1 MHTREN
7 MTLEHNIEDF
17 LKISG
22 AVNDESRIKILAF
35 LLCHSHKQDMFCV
48 CDLQEALEMN
58 QSRLSRHL
66 KILKDAGFLEL
77 QRKGVWAYYGINK
90 DLDSLQKHLLEHI
103 MSLNLSLRRIKT
115 PHGTLSTNIRNFYQ
129 L

>member
-1 MHTREN
+1 MDTIDSVRTREN
-7 MTLEHNIEDF
+7 MMLKQNIEGF

-35 LLCHSHKQDMFCV
+35 LSQHSQKQDMFCV

-58 QSRLSRHL
+58 QPRLSRHL

-77 QRKGVWAYYGINK
+77 QRKGVWAYDGIKK

-103 MSLNLSLRRIKT
+103 MLLNLSFPSFKIK
-115 PHGTLSTNIRNFYQ
+115 Q
-129 L
+129 K

>member
-1 MHTREN
+1 MSEQ
-7 MTLEHNIEDF
+7 NIEEF

-22 AVNDESRIKILAF
+22 AINDESRVKILAF
-35 LLCHSHKQDMFCV
+35 LSQYSSKQELFCV

-77 QRKGVWAYYGINK
+77 QRKGVWAYYGIKK
-90 DLDSLQKHLLEHI
+90 DLDALQKHLLDHI
-103 MSLNLSLRRIKT
+103 MLLKIPLSSFKIKNNLTCYHNS
-115 PHGTLSTNIRNFYQ
+115 N
-129 L
+129 

>member
-1 MHTREN
+1 MDTIDSVRTREN
-7 MTLEHNIEDF
+7 MILKQNIEDF

-35 LLCHSHKQDMFCV
+35 LSQHSQKQDMFCV

-58 QSRLSRHL
+58 QPRLSRHL

-77 QRKGVWAYYGINK
+77 QRKGVWAYYGIKK

-103 MSLNLSLRRIKT
+103 VLLNLSFSSFKIK
-115 PHGTLSTNIRNFYQ
+115 Q
-129 L
+129 K

>member
-1 MHTREN
+1 MDTIDSVRTREN
-7 MTLEHNIEDF
+7 MMLKQNIEDF

-22 AVNDESRIKILAF
+22 AVNDEGRIKILAF
-35 LLCHSHKQDMFCV
+35 LSQYSQKQDMFCV

-58 QSRLSRHL
+58 QPRLSRHL

-77 QRKGVWAYYGINK
+77 QRKGVWAYYGIKK

-103 MSLNLSLRRIKT
+103 VLLNLSFPSFKIK
-115 PHGTLSTNIRNFYQ
+115 Q
-129 L
+129 K

>member
-1 MHTREN
+1 MDTIDSVRTREN
-7 MTLEHNIEDF
+7 MMLKQNIEVF

-35 LLCHSHKQDMFCV
+35 LSQHSQKQDMFCV

-58 QSRLSRHL
+58 QPRLSRHL

-77 QRKGVWAYYGINK
+77 QRKGVWAYYGIKK
-90 DLDSLQKHLLEHI
+90 DLDSLQKYLLEHI
-103 MSLNLSLRRIKT
+103 MLLNLSFPSFKIK
-115 PHGTLSTNIRNFYQ
+115 Q
-129 L
+129 K